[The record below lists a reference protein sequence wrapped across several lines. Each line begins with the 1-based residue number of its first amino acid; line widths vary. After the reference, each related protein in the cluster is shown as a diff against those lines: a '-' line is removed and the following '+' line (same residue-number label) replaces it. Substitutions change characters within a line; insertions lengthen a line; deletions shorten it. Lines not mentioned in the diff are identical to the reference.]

1 MNLTTIVGKTG
12 MNVKMLC
19 LAGMLS
25 FPVVSLQASD
35 ISLTEYGG
43 GNGFESRG
51 LYYQAGI

>member
-43 GNGFESRG
+43 GQWF
-51 LYYQAGI
+51 